1 MRAEKRAKKNEEGG
15 GTENAYNPDV
25 YDILDPEGLDQTKIL
40 GNYSKDEK
48 KKVVIPLVSF
58 KSIPSDGGTKEVN
71 NPLGVD

>member
-1 MRAEKRAKKNEEGG
+1 MRAEKMAKKNEEGAG
-15 GTENAYNPDV
+15 VEDAFNPDIH
-25 YDILDPEGLDQTKIL
+25 DILVPEGLDQTKIL

-71 NPLGVD
+71 NPLGGD